1 MVCDLVDTP
10 FMKRRSFI
18 QMSLATLG
26 ATSAIAAD
34 AAGQQARELYELRV
48 YSLPAKKQDIL
59 DTYLSR
65 AFLPALK
72 RYGIGPVGV
81 FMEKGVEDKHKV
93 YVLIVHSSAEQ
104 VTALP
109 LRLHMDEEHRKAA
122 KEYLDATP
130 RDPVYT
136 RIESVLLAAI
146 EGMPRLAKPDT
157 SKPRLLNLRIYE
169 SHNER
174 AAQKKIEMFNKGEL
188 AIFRRVGLTPVF
200 FAETLI
206 GAAMPN
212 LTYMLVFA
220 DDAERQAAWARF
232 SKDQEWLK
240 LRAIP
245 EYADK
250 EIVSHIT
257 NKILTP
263 APYSEI

>member
-1 MVCDLVDTP
+1 
-10 FMKRRSFI
+10 MKRRSFI

-26 ATSAIAAD
+26 ATTAV
-34 AAGQQARELYELRV
+34 AAGAAEQNARELYELRV
-48 YSLPAKKQDIL
+48 YSLPANKQDAL
-59 DTYLSR
+59 DGYLSQ

-81 FMEKGVEDKHKV
+81 FVEKGDEDKRKV

-104 VTALP
+104 VAALP
-109 LRLHMDEEHRKAA
+109 VRLHADEVYRKAVR
-122 KEYLDATP
+122 EYLDASP

-136 RIESVLLAAI
+136 RIDSSLLAAI
-146 EGMPRLAKPDT
+146 EGMPRLAKPDAG
-157 SKPRLLNLRIYE
+157 KPHLLNLRIYE

-174 AAQKKIEMFNKGEL
+174 AGLKKIEMFNKSEL

-200 FAETLI
+200 FAATLV
-206 GAAMPN
+206 GASMPN
-212 LTYMLVFA
+212 LTYMLVFP

-232 SKDQEWLK
+232 VKDAEWLK

-257 NKILTP
+257 NKVLTP
-263 APYSEI
+263 ASYSEI

>member
-1 MVCDLVDTP
+1 
-10 FMKRRSFI
+10 MKRRSFI

-26 ATSAIAAD
+26 ATSAV
-34 AAGQQARELYELRV
+34 AAGAAEQQARELYELRV
-48 YSLPAKKQDIL
+48 YSLPAKKLDIL
-59 DTYLSR
+59 DNYLGR
-65 AFLPALK
+65 ALLPAQK
-72 RYGIGPVGV
+72 RLGSGPVGV
-81 FMEKGVEDKHKV
+81 FVEKVDEDKRKV
-93 YVLIVHSSAEQ
+93 YVLIVHPSVQEIA
-104 VTALP
+104 ALADH
-109 LRLHMDEEHRKAA
+109 RHEDESYRKAA
-122 KEYLDATP
+122 KEYLDATA

-136 RIESVLLAAI
+136 RIESALLAAI

-174 AAQKKIEMFNKGEL
+174 AAQKKIEMFNKSEL

-206 GAAMPN
+206 GPSMPN
-212 LTYMLVFA
+212 LTYMLVFP

-232 SKDQEWLK
+232 SKDEEWLK

-250 EIVSHIT
+250 EIVSRIT